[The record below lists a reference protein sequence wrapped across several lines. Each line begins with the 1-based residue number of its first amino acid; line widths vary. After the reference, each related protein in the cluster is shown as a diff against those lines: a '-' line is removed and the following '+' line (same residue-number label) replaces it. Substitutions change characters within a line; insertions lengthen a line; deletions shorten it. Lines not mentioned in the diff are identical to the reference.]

1 MNKLLVIAGMGLF
14 LAAHGAV
21 TLMTFGPI
29 PARRTSA
36 AAATADRTM
45 GERFSKMKKLLIL
58 VAIALVLAAFGA
70 VLSVH
75 PIVVA

>member
-1 MNKLLVIAGMGLF
+1 
-14 LAAHGAV
+14 
-21 TLMTFGPI
+21 
-29 PARRTSA
+29 
-36 AAATADRTM
+36 M

>member
-1 MNKLLVIAGMGLF
+1 
-14 LAAHGAV
+14 
-21 TLMTFGPI
+21 
-29 PARRTSA
+29 
-36 AAATADRTM
+36 M

-58 VAIALVLAAFGA
+58 VAIALVLAAPGA